1 MLCHP
6 FDHHHIHNHHDRDHY
21 YHSRFEKEG
30 VICGKQLGKVLRH
43 IGQNP
48 SEAEVTLVILVP
60 LNFVTLVMV
69 VKMVF
74 IAKHILTIKMGLW

>member
-6 FDHHHIHNHHDRDHY
+6 VHHHHILKHHH

-48 SEAEVTLVILVP
+48 SEAEVTLASIVALT
-60 LNFVTLVMV
+60 FVMV
-69 VKMVF
+69 VKMVLLATD
-74 IAKHILTIKMGLW
+74 IVISQLVRRNTDC